1 MLVSLQHLW
10 ADFYINFISENNN
23 NSRSM
28 KSKFYIH
35 IISTVLLSLLAVT
48 SCDKSIELTEQLI
61 PLTPANLDVDAG
73 EWTMVFMSA
82 PDQVAVP
89 APTAVGS
96 DAYKAE
102 LTAIKDAQSKLTGAQ
117 RESIEYWSG
126 GGVLRW
132 NQIFRDLVARYNLP
146 PAPKADGSY
155 PAPDAENPFGDPGF
169 PFSNPPYAA
178 RAYSYVTTA
187 IYDAMKAT
195 WHYKYLY
202 NRAAPYT
209 VDAGVQ
215 ALVPKTDL
223 PAYPSEDA
231 VMSGTAAELL
241 KFLFPAAL
249 EEITTKAAEQR
260 NAALWSGKASSSDIS
275 AGLALGKSI
284 SALFIARGRTDGMG
298 GAVGTK
304 AQWDALANNATIR
317 GDEPWHSLE
326 TPPRPPM
333 LPFFNKVLPWKM
345 TYDEIVAI
353 RPPAPPLRGSA
364 EMNDELAE
372 VKHYSENLTRER
384 LAIVHKWADGVGTY
398 TPPGHWNDIAA
409 EHIRDA
415 NYSEVRAA
423 RAFALL
429 NMALHNAGIACW
441 DTKYFYYNARPTQ
454 LDASI
459 KTGTGIP
466 NFPAYVSGHS
476 TFSAS
481 AAGVLGYL
489 FPTHAADFEAM
500 ALEAAMSRLY
510 GGIHYRKD
518 SEVGLDLGYDVAEH
532 LVENFATQDGAD

>member
-1 MLVSLQHLW
+1 
-10 ADFYINFISENNN
+10 
-23 NSRSM
+23 M
-28 KSKFYIH
+28 KTKFYFT
-35 IISTVLLSLLAVT
+35 IISTVLLSVFVVT
-48 SCDKSIELTEQLI
+48 SCDKSIDVTEQLT
-61 PLTPANLDVDAG
+61 PLKPADSDSDAAT
-73 EWTMVFMSA
+73 WKMVFMTT
-82 PDQVAVP
+82 PDQIAVP
-89 APTAVGS
+89 QPADVAS

-102 LTAIKDAQSKLTGAQ
+102 LASIKDLQGKLTKAQ

-132 NQIFRDLVARYNLP
+132 NQIFRELVARYNLP
-146 PAPKADGSY
+146 PAPKADGTY
-155 PAPDAENPFGDPGF
+155 PGPDAENPFSDPQF

-178 RAYSYVTTA
+178 RAYSYVSAA
-187 IYDAMKAT
+187 IYDALKAA

-209 VDAGVQ
+209 VDSGVE
-215 ALVPKTDL
+215 ALVPETDL

-231 VMSGTAAELL
+231 VMSGTAAEVL

-249 EEITTKAAEQR
+249 EEITKKAAEQR
-260 NAALWSGKASSSDIS
+260 SAALWSGKASTSDIS
-275 AGLALGKSI
+275 AGLALGKSVA
-284 SALFIARGRTDGMG
+284 ALFVARGRTDGMG
-298 GAVGTK
+298 GSVGTK
-304 AQWDALANNATIR
+304 AQWDALATNATSR
-317 GDEPWHSLE
+317 GDEAWRSLE

-333 LPFFNKVLPWKM
+333 LPFFYNVLPWQM
-345 TYDEIVAI
+345 TYNDIVAI

-364 EMNDELAE
+364 EMETE
-372 VKHYSENLTRER
+372 VKEVKYYTDNLTRER

-415 NYSEVRAA
+415 NFSEVRTA

-429 NMALHNAGIACW
+429 NMVMHNAAIACW
-441 DTKYFYYNARPTQ
+441 DTKFFYFNARPTQ
-454 LDASI
+454 LDPSI

-481 AAGVLGYL
+481 AAGVLSYL
-489 FPTHAADFEAM
+489 FPEFTGEFDAM
-500 ALEAAMSRLY
+500 ADEAAMSRLY

-518 SEVGLDLGYDVAEH
+518 CEVGLDLGYDVATH
-532 LVENFATQDGAD
+532 LVDNFAKIDGAD